1 MDMTAE
7 SGARLLITLPQ
18 DPNALSSLHAWLQ
31 REDELRG
38 RLRMEGSAAASETS
52 EEMGGLLDV
61 LSIAVGSG
69 GAGAV
74 LARSLSTWLSHR
86 HTELKVNI
94 TAPDGRSLE
103 VDARVRDTDVPGLI
117 SEIRELADGPEQR
130 R

>member
-1 MDMTAE
+1 MTAE
-7 SGARLLITLPQ
+7 PGARLLITLPQ

-31 REDELRG
+31 REDGLRG
-38 RLRMEGSAAASETS
+38 RLRLEGSAAFSETS

-61 LSIAVGSG
+61 LSVAVGSG

-86 HTELKVNI
+86 HTDLKVNI
-94 TAPDGRSLE
+94 TAPGGRSLE

-117 SEIRELADGPEQR
+117 REIRELADGPEQR